1 MVDQL
6 SLESE
11 STIAVGIG
19 FGETVF
25 AAEVNAL
32 SAIQHSKERTD
43 LGIVIVQ
50 EDGR

>member
-43 LGIVIVQ
+43 PRDCDCPG
-50 EDGR
+50 G